1 MPRKVFMAFT
11 GHFSCF
17 YGVSFYGPVPLCAQ
31 RAAWVREV
39 WGEML
44 YFS

>member
-11 GHFSCF
+11 GHFSRF
-17 YGVSFYGPVPLCAQ
+17 WRVSFHGPASLCVRLAV
-31 RAAWVREV
+31 WVREV